1 MKIKLINKL
10 KKWWRQIKHS
20 APPKTNNHHHLSTT
34 NNLRLASLSRKN
46 KTTTTPS
53 YPSPLRRVVYL
64 QPHLC
69 SLVIFLPKEWTNPPD
84 SCSSQPSVA
93 SVALLPP
100 QGWAPSLSLDSI
112 RTESTIRKSWKMT
125 NLWSVPQPTGPI
137 NQINYVSPHPTP
149 PKVILGPRT
158 NQSSG
163 RCSIC

>member
-20 APPKTNNHHHLSTT
+20 APKTNNHHHLSPT
-34 NNLRLASLSRKN
+34 NLRRTSLSRKN
-46 KTTTTPS
+46 QTTTTPS
-53 YPSPLRRVVYL
+53 YPSPLRQVVYL

-69 SLVIFLPKEWTNPPD
+69 SLVIFLPREWTNPPD

-93 SVALLPP
+93 WVALLLP

-112 RTESTIRKSWKMT
+112 RTESIRKSWKMT
-125 NLWSVPQPTGPI
+125 NHWSVPRPTGPI
-137 NQINYVSPHPTP
+137 NQINYVSPHLTL
-149 PKVILGPRT
+149 PKVILGPCP

-163 RCSIC
+163 RCLIC